1 MNVFNQSMVSGDFF
15 YQVGS
20 VYTKKMWYKPTYEKI
35 ESFLN
40 EIKSLT
46 PYDMYLVGGV
56 VNGKIGNTW
65 DVDIVVTGPIVYQ
78 EFEDVLHNIYDLALN
93 KYRMLVDVR
102 WYDKPIERLKYLIDN
117 NETEKWKTI
126 RYGYYLKK
134 MGDDV
139 SEINLFD
146 KCKRLTDYLIESDV
160 TFPLNKSLNM
170 ENNYIKV

>member
-1 MNVFNQSMVSGDFF
+1 MVSGDFF

-20 VYTKKMWYKPTYEKI
+20 VYTKKMWNMPTYEKI

-40 EIKSLT
+40 EIKNLS

-56 VNGKIGNTW
+56 VNGKIGSTW
-65 DVDIVVTGPIVYQ
+65 DVDIVVTGSIVYQ

-93 KYRMLVDVR
+93 KYKMLVDVR

-134 MGDDV
+134 IGDDV
-139 SEINLFD
+139 SEINMFE
-146 KCKRLTDYLIESDV
+146 KCKRLTDYLIEAEV
-160 TFPLNKSLNM
+160 TFPLNKSLKLQ
-170 ENNYIKV
+170 NNYIKV